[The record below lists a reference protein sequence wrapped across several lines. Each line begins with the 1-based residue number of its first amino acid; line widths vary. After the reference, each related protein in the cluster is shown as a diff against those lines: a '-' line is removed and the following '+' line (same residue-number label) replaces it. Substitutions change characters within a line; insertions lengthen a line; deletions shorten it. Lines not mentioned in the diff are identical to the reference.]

1 MFHAYASNPFSFS
14 RHHAT
19 MRERIHA
26 TSHMSE
32 LGAARVVRENTDI
45 DPKADSMLFRKAVR
59 LVMEA
64 ARGIKEGR
72 RDPGCDALSDDFVY
86 DGYTVAETV
95 ASLAVEQINET
106 MCEALV
112 S

>member
-1 MFHAYASNPFSFS
+1 MFHAYASEPFSFS

-19 MRERIHA
+19 TRERVHA
-26 TSHMSE
+26 ASGMSE
-32 LGAARVVRENTDI
+32 PGAARIVRENTDI
-45 DPKADSMLFRKAVR
+45 DPRVAPAIFREAVR
-59 LVMEA
+59 LVMGF

-72 RDPGCDALSDDFVY
+72 RDLGCDALSDDFVY

>member
-1 MFHAYASNPFSFS
+1 MFHAYASSPFPFS

-19 MRERIHA
+19 MRERVHA
-26 TSHMSE
+26 ANLMSAP
-32 LGAARVVRENTDI
+32 GAARAVREHTDI
-45 DPKADSMLFRKAVR
+45 SSENDPALFREAVL

-64 ARGIKEGR
+64 ARDIKEGR
-72 RDPGCDALSDDFVY
+72 RDLDCDALSDDFVY

-106 MCEALV
+106 MCEAAV